1 MALQLGRA
9 RRDCRRQGAAIRQGA
24 PGRGRGEFR
33 DCAGCRQR
41 DRHRLTRRRAEAAR
55 PVNSRCGRTCIDV
68 HKSVALPAILP
79 TGGGG
84 AVGDIVVNRPVRIAD
99 IIPRGSRVALL

>member
-1 MALQLGRA
+1 
-9 RRDCRRQGAAIRQGA
+9 
-24 PGRGRGEFR
+24 
-33 DCAGCRQR
+33 
-41 DRHRLTRRRAEAAR
+41 
-55 PVNSRCGRTCIDV
+55 
-68 HKSVALPAILP
+68 VALPAILP